1 MWRWSPTIEPRPPQH
16 GAVRIVRFIFVTWW
30 LHLKMIA
37 VSAFEGLLQ
46 VVWPLF
52 FATVAMLIYRV
63 NGDRDTV
70 VYAALGAA
78 VMGMWSSMAT
88 TATNVLQR
96 ERSNGTLELVASAP
110 TPFALVV
117 APVTVALATVALYS
131 VVATL
136 LWAWV
141 LFGIAIIPANPIGFA
156 LSIIVTIIATGL
168 LGFVLSLMG
177 ARYRTAWALGNLL
190 EYPGWLVCGFIIP
203 LAVLPSWLR
212 PVSYALAPTWG
223 MSAIRKSTA
232 GAWPWLDLGV
242 CVLLGIGYGVAGV
255 LLSKVLLRS
264 ARQHASLSL
273 S

>member
-1 MWRWSPTIEPRPPQH
+1 
-16 GAVRIVRFIFVTWW
+16 
-30 LHLKMIA
+30 MIA
-37 VSAFEGLLQ
+37 VSPFEGLLQ
-46 VVWPLF
+46 VIWPLF

-63 NGDRDTV
+63 NGDQDTL
-70 VYAALGAA
+70 VYAGLGAA

-117 APVTVALATVALYS
+117 APITVALATVGVYS
-131 VVATL
+131 VVAML
-136 LWAWV
+136 VWARV
-141 LFGIAIIPANPIGFA
+141 LFGIAIIPANPVGFG

-177 ARYRTAWALGNLL
+177 ARYRTAWALGNAL

-203 LAVLPSWLR
+203 LTLLPSWLR

-223 MSAIRKSTA
+223 MSAIRKSVA
-232 GAWPWLDLGV
+232 GGWPWLEIGV
-242 CVLLGIGYGVAGV
+242 CAVLGIAYAVVGV
-255 LLSKVLLRS
+255 LLSGILLRS
-264 ARQHASLSL
+264 ARRHASLSL